1 MQNLTE
7 RLYILENDDAIDHK
21 PSLIMKSTTLVLRI
35 YNDYKIIYM
44 RWVQVTSCVTLIKL
58 HIF

>member
-21 PSLIMKSTTLVLRI
+21 PSLIMKSATLVLGI
-35 YNDYKIIYM
+35 YNDYKVIYM
-44 RWVQVTSCVTLIKL
+44 R
-58 HIF
+58 